1 MSSRGGVRSGPVL
14 AFENVSKRYRLR
26 RGWHFSSLREAIGRV
41 RRRGQSP
48 DGTSPDYFW
57 ALRDVNFQVQRG
69 ESVGLIGSNGAGKS
83 TTLKI
88 LSRVTVP
95 TRGAFSALG
104 KIGAL
109 IEVGAG
115 FHPDLTGRENV
126 FLNGAIMGMTRNE
139 LEQKFDSIVSFA
151 EIDRFIDTPIKY
163 YSSGMAVRLGF
174 AVAAHINPD
183 ILLVDEVLAVG
194 DTAFQAKCLNKLGEL
209 REQAK
214 TIILVSHNMTN
225 IVQHCSRVLWM
236 DRGTVRAAG
245 EPEAIVEEYLQ
256 AVQPQTA
263 SAGGGSVIDEDAPVR
278 IVSVVVR
285 NHRGQIGEPLT
296 YGAAATI
303 ELEYEVTG
311 PVSDPVLG
319 ISFENAYGQPLGGL
333 TSRLAGMKLDVSQ
346 TRSSVRLVL
355 DPVILTRG
363 LYKVGVSIQDE
374 KLQRF
379 FDVRSR
385 ATSFT
390 VDGPSL
396 ASREVSGHV
405 VYPHRWQQDGARPE

>member
-1 MSSRGGVRSGPVL
+1 MDGRPVL
-14 AFENVSKRYRLR
+14 AFDNVSKRYRLK
-26 RGWHFSSLREAIGRV
+26 RGWHFASLREGLPRA
-41 RRRGQSP
+41 RRRLFASNGASA
-48 DGTSPDYFW
+48 DYFW
-57 ALRDVNFQVQRG
+57 ALRDVNFQIQRG

-95 TRGAFSALG
+95 TRGTFSAVG

-115 FHPDLTGRENV
+115 FHPDLSGRENV
-126 FLNGAIMGMTRNE
+126 FLNGAIMGMTRSE
-139 LEQKFDSIVSFA
+139 LERKFDSIVAFA
-151 EIDRFIDTPIKY
+151 DIDRFVDTPIKY

-194 DTAFQAKCLNKLGEL
+194 DAAFQAKCLNKLAEL
-209 REQAK
+209 REQAT

-225 IVQHCSRVLWM
+225 IVQHCNRVLWM

-256 AVQPQTA
+256 SVQPQKASTA
-263 SAGGGSVIDEDAPVR
+263 GGSVIDDDAPVR
-278 IVSVVVR
+278 VASVVIR
-285 NHRGQIGEPLT
+285 NHRGEADAPLS
-296 YGAAATI
+296 YGSAGCF
-303 ELEYEVTG
+303 EVEYEVVA
-311 PVSDPVLG
+311 PVPDAVLG
-319 ISFENAYGQPLGGL
+319 VSFENAYGAPLGGL
-333 TSRLAGMKLDVSQ
+333 TSRLAGIKLDVS
-346 TRSSVRLVL
+346 RPRAVMRLVL
-355 DPVILTRG
+355 DPVIFTRG
-363 LYKVGVSIQDE
+363 LYKLSVSIQDE

-379 FDVRSR
+379 FDVKPRM
-385 ATSFT
+385 TTFT

-396 ASREVSGHV
+396 ASREVAGHV
-405 VYPHRWQQDGARPE
+405 IYPHHWQQDGDA